1 MFFKKIKNQG
11 IQCNCFSDLCLLACS
26 PNKLHI
32 NYCFWPYQKKKKG
45 TSNNSHGR
53 KLPFEGQNYRPGINL
68 KSIVRMI
75 FRPLIQISKVMM
87 MDH

>member
-32 NYCFWPYQKKKKG
+32 NYCFWPYQKKKKKKKEHQITLMVG
-45 TSNNSHGR
+45 SC
-53 KLPFEGQNYRPGINL
+53 
-68 KSIVRMI
+68 
-75 FRPLIQISKVMM
+75 PLRDRIIDLVSTLNQ
-87 MDH
+87 